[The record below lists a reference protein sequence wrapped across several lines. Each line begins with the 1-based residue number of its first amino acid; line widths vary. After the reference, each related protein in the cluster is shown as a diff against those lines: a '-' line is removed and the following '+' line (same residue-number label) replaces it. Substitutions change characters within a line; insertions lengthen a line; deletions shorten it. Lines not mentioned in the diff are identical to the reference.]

1 MIQELIQEERMT
13 SLQIAE
19 VVGKTHA
26 HVMRD
31 IRNMEEAWAKVNQ
44 SKFGLVEYTDAKG
57 EKRPCYSLTKIE
69 CLYVATKYNDEARA
83 KLVLRWEKLEK
94 EHQAKIQ
101 KALPK
106 SYPEALRMLAD
117 ETEKNERLALENK
130 EKQKVIEE
138 QQPKVL
144 FADSMQASEKSCY
157 IKELADVLA
166 QNGIKI
172 GRNRLF
178 DWLRDNGYLCTS
190 GAFKNQPKQKY
201 IEMGLFQVS
210 RKPFLKNGV
219 TIIST
224 TTMITQKGQM
234 YFINKFLNK
243 GMRTL
248 NDMLILRGEEL
259 IK

>member
-1 MIQELIQEERMT
+1 
-13 SLQIAE
+13 
-19 VVGKTHA
+19 
-26 HVMRD
+26 
-31 IRNMEEAWAKVNQ
+31 MEESWYKVSK
-44 SKFGLVEYTDAKG
+44 SKFGLSSYRQTQPNGGYKEI
-57 EKRPCYSLTKIE
+57 PCYSLTKLE
-69 CLYVATKYNDEARA
+69 CLYIATKYNDEARA
-83 KLVLRWEKLEK
+83 KLVLRWEMLEK
-94 EHQAKIQ
+94 AHQAQIQ